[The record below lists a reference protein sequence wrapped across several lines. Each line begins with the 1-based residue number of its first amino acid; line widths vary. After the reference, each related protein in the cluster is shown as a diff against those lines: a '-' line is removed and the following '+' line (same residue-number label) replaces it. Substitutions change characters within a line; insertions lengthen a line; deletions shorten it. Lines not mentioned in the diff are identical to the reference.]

1 MSDVGLERAGGG
13 EWKVGDVKM
22 YGVGEGAD
30 RCSVRGGWGV
40 GVLGQMRE
48 VINGENR
55 QETM

>member
-22 YGVGEGAD
+22 YGVGVGAD

-40 GVLGQMRE
+40 GVFGADV